1 MNHPARTHIG
11 IVADDMTS
19 ATDGVSPFLSKGY
32 APLITRIDVGP
43 WQSVLVAV
51 DANSRALP
59 EEQATQAMA
68 NAIAAMRDRPFLLKT
83 IDSALRGD
91 IRSEIAAA
99 FRVSG
104 RNRLVIAPAFADAGR
119 VTKDRIQFVNGAPV
133 SDSEHSSDPVNPA
146 RTSHI
151 RELIDPALGAAMVLA
166 VDGSQDRL
174 DQAADTD
181 VVILEADSKD
191 SLNRQVARIPEPQNV
206 MWVGSPGL
214 AIALASLMP
223 VAHID
228 RSTSSLPNR
237 CALVVAGNANH
248 VTHGQVQT
256 LKSAGIPVVEDLA
269 SVPCNAAIV
278 CLQAPAVRQAD
289 SSAVLV
295 DIAGKAATALAQEN
309 FDAVIATG
317 RETIAA
323 ILERLGISSFL
334 LKQEMEPGFP
344 VGLAELPDVKLLTIA
359 LKAGGFGSPS
369 TLLDAALSLTST
381 TELLR

>member
-1 MNHPARTHIG
+1 MIRA
-11 IVADDMTS
+11 
-19 ATDGVSPFLSKGY
+19 
-32 APLITRIDVGP
+32 VG
-43 WQSVLVAV
+43 
-51 DANSRALP
+51 
-59 EEQATQAMA
+59 
-68 NAIAAMRDRPFLLKT
+68 AMRDRPFLFKT
-83 IDSALRGD
+83 IDSTLRGH
-91 IRSEIAAA
+91 IYSEIAAA
-99 FRVSG
+99 FRASG

-119 VTKDRIQFVNGAPV
+119 VTKDGIQFVNGAPV
-133 SDSEHSSDPVNPA
+133 SDSEYSSDPVHPA

-174 DQAADTD
+174 DQAADAA
-181 VVILEADSKD
+181 VVILDADSQD

-206 MWVGSPGL
+206 LWVGSPGL

-237 CALVVAGNANH
+237 RALVVAGSAND

-256 LKSAGIPVVEDLA
+256 LKTAGIPVVEDLA
-269 SVPCNAAIV
+269 SVPCDAPIV

-295 DIAGKAATALAQEN
+295 DIAGKAAAALAQEN
-309 FDAVIATG
+309 FDVVIATG
-317 RETIAA
+317 GETIAA

-334 LKQEMEPGFP
+334 LTQEMEPGFP

-359 LKAGGFGSPS
+359 LKAGGFGSPN

-381 TELLR
+381 TEWLR